1 MKKMLAWF
9 LAGCLLLGLAPAA
22 LAEQADG
29 MELTLQFAFGER
41 TGRYTGTLS
50 GGIPGGNGSFVAET
64 GDEIG
69 WTYTGSWSGGHM
81 EGYGATVREDGRR
94 EEGMYSGDYLNGEA
108 AEFDG
113 DKLWRKGTY
122 VQGELVNGQICDDF
136 GNPYFE
142 GEFEDNFLVES
153 AAQRTERLTAFLRD
167 AVDFDYKKVWAD
179 YDQYIGQKVLVAGK
193 VSYVWERE
201 NPAFQEFSL
210 DVNNDPDRWADVF
223 GYMSKGEKKLVLD
236 DSNVLVFGVVLDKYV
251 WEENGKKY
259 ERPHVQFV
267 AVERSD
273 FPAESLSFGDKGKA
287 VKALQTRLKELGY
300 LSGEVDGGYG
310 KGTKQSVA
318 SFQEANGL
326 PADGIASL
334 GTLYVLNS
342 DGAVLSSP

>member
-29 MELTLQFAFGER
+29 MELTLMFAFGER

-50 GGIPGGNGSFVAET
+50 GGIPDGDGSFVSEN

-69 WTYTGSWSGGHM
+69 WTYTGSLSGGHM
-81 EGYGATVREDGRR
+81 EGHGVTVWEDGWR

-108 AEFDG
+108 AEYNG
-113 DKLWRKGTY
+113 DILWRKGIY
-122 VQGELVNGQICDDF
+122 VQDELVNGQICDDL
-136 GNPYFE
+136 GKAYFE
-142 GEFEDNFLVES
+142 GDFEDNFLVES
-153 AAQRTERLTAFLRD
+153 AAQRTDRLTAFVQD
-167 AVDFDYKKVWAD
+167 AVDFEYKKVWAD
-179 YDQYIGQKVLVAGK
+179 YDQYIGRKVCFAGK

-210 DVNNDPDRWADVF
+210 DVNNDPDRWADVY
-223 GYMSKGEKKLVLD
+223 GYMSKGEKKLVLND
-236 DSNVLVFGVVLDKYV
+236 ANVLVFGVVMEKYV
-251 WEENGKKY
+251 WEENGKQY
-259 ERPHVQFV
+259 ERPLVQFV
-267 AVERSD
+267 AVERPD
-273 FPAESLSFGDKGKA
+273 FPAESLSTGDKGKA

-318 SFQEANGL
+318 SFQQANGL

-334 GTLYVLNS
+334 GTLYILNS
-342 DGAVLSSP
+342 DGAVPASP